1 MTSSHRPR
9 HRAGWG
15 SRQHFA
21 TEAFVVRRLVLSLAG
36 IAVAASLAAPALAAD
51 YRLDLNHTQATFS
64 VVHLG
69 FSHVTGVIPVSGG
82 SLTLGSGS
90 IPTAVTA
97 TLNVA
102 AIDSKSSDR
111 DGELRGPGWFDVA
124 TYPTMTFVSTKIDGT
139 NPAAFSIVG
148 NLTMHGVTKPVTLAA
163 SYTGKLV
170 DGRGATHVAYSAT
183 TTIDRRDFGLNFGRT
198 VPGGALIAG
207 NDVTITLSVE
217 AVASSV

>member
-1 MTSSHRPR
+1 LFTLAVS
-9 HRAGWG
+9 A
-15 SRQHFA
+15 
-21 TEAFVVRRLVLSLAG
+21 VVS
-36 IAVAASLAAPALAAD
+36 SLAAPALAAD
-51 YRLDLNHTQATFS
+51 YKLDLNHTQATFS

-69 FSHVTGVIPVSGG
+69 FSHVTGAIPVSGG

-90 IPTAVTA
+90 IPSTVTA

-102 AIDSKSSDR
+102 AIDSKSNDR
-111 DGELRGPGWFDVA
+111 DGELRGPQWFDVT
-124 TYPTMTFVSTKIDGT
+124 TYPTITFVSTKIDGT

-170 DGRGATHVAYSAT
+170 DGRGATHVAYTAT
-183 TTIDRRDFGLNFGRT
+183 TTVDRRDFGLNFGRT

-207 NDVTITLSVE
+207 NDVTITINVE
-217 AVASSV
+217 AVTAPA